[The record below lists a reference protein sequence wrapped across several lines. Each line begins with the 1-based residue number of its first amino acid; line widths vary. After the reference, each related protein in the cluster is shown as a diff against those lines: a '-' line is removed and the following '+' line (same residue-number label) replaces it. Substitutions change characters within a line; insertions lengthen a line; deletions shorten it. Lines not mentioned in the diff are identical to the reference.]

1 LIFAPIDL
9 TFSGKD
15 GSARGMI
22 MTEVPTSQLA
32 DSGKQ
37 VLFLC
42 HDENPESLAESIS
55 RAESDGSKK
64 SRVLTLACEGVC
76 CKLKV

>member
-1 LIFAPIDL
+1 
-9 TFSGKD
+9 
-15 GSARGMI
+15 MI

-42 HDENPESLAESIS
+42 HDESPESLAETIS

-64 SRVLTLACEGVC
+64 SRMLMLSCEGVC
-76 CKLKV
+76 YKVKV